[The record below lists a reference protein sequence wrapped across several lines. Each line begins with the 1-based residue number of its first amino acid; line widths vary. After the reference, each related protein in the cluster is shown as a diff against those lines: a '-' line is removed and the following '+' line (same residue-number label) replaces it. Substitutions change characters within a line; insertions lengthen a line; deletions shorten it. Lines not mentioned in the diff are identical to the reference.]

1 MIEYHSCIH
10 ITNIN
15 VHCLLSQINTEID
28 SNNLLNVLNGFKL
41 NSRDEQF
48 ASQNYILWAGLD
60 AQNGVKTKVIITCN

>member
-1 MIEYHSCIH
+1 M
-10 ITNIN
+10 
-15 VHCLLSQINTEID
+15 SQINTEID